1 MVKNV
6 FEVRKKCPF
15 CKSKNFQVIFQKN
28 FDSPDIIK
36 FFRSHLNKNF
46 PIKIL
51 KNEKYI
57 VLECKRCS
65 GIQSH
70 NLGEPPEESPLIKC
84 QLPYAETSFCLCFFR
99 SMGIIV

>member
-1 MVKNV
+1 MLANQKKNLSKYEIRYIEKKIIKIFEMVKNV

-65 GIQSH
+65 EFS
-70 NLGEPPEESPLIKC
+70 KK
-84 QLPYAETSFCLCFFR
+84 YFK
-99 SMGIIV
+99 